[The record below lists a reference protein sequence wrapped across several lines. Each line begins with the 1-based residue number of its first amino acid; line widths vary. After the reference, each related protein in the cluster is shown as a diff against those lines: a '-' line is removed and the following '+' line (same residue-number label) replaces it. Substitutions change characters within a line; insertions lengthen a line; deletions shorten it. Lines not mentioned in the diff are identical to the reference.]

1 MNVYS
6 RFACTLGLLLLG
18 AAANATTQFSEKDY
32 TLYAGDFNGDGR
44 SDLLYVGK
52 TPDKPNGIAL
62 ADSSGAPQIGFQS
75 WPATYLGIAWST
87 GQYVPAIGDFNGD
100 GKSDIFMQAA
110 SAGAA
115 SYVLLANTNT
125 AYGNVGQIIGISQG
139 IGYTDLGTQ
148 WSADQHKL
156 LVGDF
161 DGDSKDDVLLQAT
174 AKGGTNA
181 IVLTNGNGSLFT
193 RNGHAIGCSASGP
206 QQCWTDGEQGL
217 SWSTKSAVL
226 AVGKFNADARTD
238 ILYLPRP
245 NIVMIDYDVPF
256 PVPVFKPS
264 TFGIFLSQMS
274 TQTAKVLGTANY
286 LWSNSDLGAQWSPM
300 NVTALVADFNGDGF
314 ADVLLQSRSGSN
326 RIAYGNSAGTLG
338 TSVAPAGN
346 VAGWNGNSYT
356 AVVGRFGN
364 SSAATLYLQ
373 AKDGSGNNLYASNI
387 SAGSVS
393 TYSSALV
400 LAATLPSAVPLTIGS
415 TPASADVSKNGAAT
429 YSIPIQLP
437 RGTAGLTPEL
447 SLEYSS
453 SAGNGLVGVGWNLG
467 GLGMIARC
475 PKTLAQDGVVQG
487 VQLTSNDEY
496 CLNGNRL
503 RRVSGTQGLV
513 NSEYRT
519 EFETFALVKVLSS
532 TSSGPTTWQVKTKDG
547 LIHEYGGNA
556 DSRIGVPG
564 NTSVIRVWAVSKVS
578 DRALTA
584 TTGNY
589 WTVTYINDAA
599 GSGAYRPDFIDY
611 TTSSVATPSAAPYRV
626 KFYYENRNSGESV
639 VSYYGGGLISQ
650 TQRLQRIELQS
661 SGGATLI
668 RKYTLGY
675 LPVPATIN
683 VVSRLGS
690 VQECSATACM
700 AATTFA
706 WSDMQ
711 LSGGMP
717 AVGAP
722 LREYGFGYWTYNI
735 DTPGYYGS
743 ITSYA
748 LDINGDGWMDGVR
761 ATKED
766 IPYTGGSYG
775 WYELFIG
782 TPTGQVGAG
791 YTAVDSPPANA
802 INGVY
807 DLDADGKDDLVFMSS
822 WLHQKPDGSYALE
835 PSPTTLNPNV
845 LPNISGNLVDID
857 GDGFLDAVNLQDSTH
872 LRARFHNR
880 NGSTGFETTTSTVW
894 TAPSGTTLAPVS
906 AESSLIFNFG
916 QTQNVKHADVN
927 GDGLQDLIV
936 AVNNGWRVLYSNGT
950 AFTTGELIVPALASP
965 STTVYSPVVPL
976 DMDGDGCT
984 DLAYI
989 KSGYWYFAKSRC
1001 GTPGAS
1007 LTLDQYT
1014 GISVS
1019 SVMPPAHGVYD
1030 SMSGAD
1036 VNGDGNMDLVIG
1048 PVVLL
1053 SSGNGFSYYGSFSGY
1068 DWTNSPVV
1076 SDRNGDGV
1084 PDLVAQNP
1092 GYEPFGYFTAQYKP
1106 GLGSRPN
1113 VLVSA
1118 TDGFGKIAKFNYAPL
1133 SDSSV
1138 YTRGATG
1145 IGRTQDVQSAMSVVK
1160 SMTLSDGVGGTYTQS
1175 YTYAGAKSNLAGRG
1189 FLGFAS
1195 REVTDSR
1202 TGFVTRETYNNS
1214 VANDHTGWEL
1224 VGTLAG
1230 KTVYQYKSG
1239 TTYGPKVEESTQA
1252 WYSLSPS
1259 GNSAGK
1265 YPFVASSVV
1274 KRYELSG
1281 TNSPNATSTTALA
1294 GTNGLSGIDG
1304 FGTIYDTSTTT
1315 VEGISG
1321 LSPGATATVRR
1332 YTPTANIRN
1341 DVANWC
1347 IGRPER
1353 VEDIRSHTYDSTDG
1367 AALTRVSTQTWDP
1380 VKCRVTNSTVAP
1392 GTNWQ
1397 LDTVIEYDSFN
1408 NVNKTTV
1415 TGSGI
1420 PASNPI
1426 VTQAFFGD
1434 NGHLQRSATNAKGHV
1449 TYFDWNINLGFQT
1462 STTDPNNQVTTFVP
1476 DDFGREKEMIRPN
1489 GTRTFK
1495 TYFNCTSANSFCGD
1509 GLLRYVVRTEERN
1522 AANDPNNLINYSD
1535 QFLDLMGRVKYV
1547 QSRGFN
1553 GETVVTENL
1562 YDNRGNVALKTDPHY
1577 AGSSA
1582 SGVSMTYDPLNR
1594 LVRTDRQ
1601 LSDTDRTLVSENF
1614 VYEGLRVRSFDA
1626 NGAETSKTLNVMAVI
1641 SQAVDTAGKITS
1653 YTYNSFGELLKAK
1666 DPANNAT
1673 TIQYN
1678 ARGFKSNSTDP
1689 DMGYWTFTHDA
1700 LGRMLSQTD
1709 AKNQTTD
1716 FEYDELGRLKKRK
1729 DHPRTTADETNWI
1742 WDGPGGVATLYN
1754 KGQLYSATSPG
1765 GYGETYAYDSKA
1777 RRSQLQTDTAVGSF
1791 VVNFGY
1797 DSSTGLPSTVTYPSS
1812 TGTRLSVSYGYQNGF
1827 AKDVRDTSTGG
1838 LIWQANAQDARGH
1851 VTQEQYGN
1859 GQITN
1864 LGFDQTN
1871 GRLYSV
1877 QTGTNSATQNLS
1889 YTWDRVG
1896 NLTSRRDNNQGIS
1909 ETFGYDAMYRLTS
1922 VQRNG
1927 VTTAT
1932 MVYDAAGI
1940 GNVASK
1946 SDVGTYDYSTPQA
1959 GCTYYTN
1966 PQPHA
1971 VRKVGTTIYCYDAN
1985 GNMVSRA
1992 GATLSYSSFNFPTAI
2007 NQTGGNSSTF
2017 SYGAARNRYRTISVD
2032 SGVTEDK
2039 LEIAG
2044 GAFEKVVSG
2053 TLIQYRHNI
2062 QIGGKTVAIVTR
2074 NAAASAPTTLVSM
2087 KSLYLHEDHLGSTDV
2102 ITDESSA
2109 IVVRTSFDSWGQR
2122 RGSNWSG
2129 APSAADKAAIAT
2141 ATRKGYTGHQQLDN
2155 LNLVHMN
2162 GRVYD
2167 PAIAR
2172 FVSADPII
2180 QDPYH
2185 SQAFNRYSYVWNNP
2199 LNATDPTGNAVQGSD
2214 GEATIC
2220 ASSQNPKGHCG
2231 EVGGK
2236 GDKGSNNG
2244 QTSGAPPTNLP
2255 TTSQTGVNGSAQT
2268 TAAKTADTT
2277 NKGALGQSGPNSP
2290 DDNLAE
2296 VVVTARKRKTGQ
2308 TMSLTKQQ
2316 YLLAAQGGLWM
2327 TAPVTPTGLADNA
2340 AVAQA
2345 KKDLAATAATSTA
2358 DVEASQEIIEFMR
2371 AIGPAT
2377 AQAAGTVKGERFVYI
2392 DRDASGELVVVGI
2405 GVTPAGTQGA
2415 KLPKIAAL
2423 AIGHVHY
2430 KGLSQSPAVGKES
2443 DHWAVK
2449 TRSIPV
2455 FMWNSSGKRLYEIG
2469 RQGGVYKYRNDT
2481 KDPLGKWKFYAH

>member
-1 MNVYS
+1 MKLSTRIV
-6 RFACTLGLLLLG
+6 FALGLVIMG
-18 AAANATTQFSEKDY
+18 AAANAGTQFSEKDY

-44 SDLLYVGK
+44 SDLLYIGK

-62 ADSSGAPQIGFQS
+62 ADSSGAPQLGFQS
-75 WPATYLGIAWST
+75 WPATYLGIPWST
-87 GQYVPAIGDFNGD
+87 GQYVPSIGDFNGD

-110 SAGAA
+110 TAGP

-125 AYGNVGQIIGISQG
+125 ALGDVGQIVGINQG
-139 IGYTDLGTQ
+139 INQTDLGTQ
-148 WSADQHKL
+148 WSADQHKI

-161 DGDSKDDVLLQAT
+161 DGDGKADVLLQAT

-181 IVLTNGNGSLFT
+181 IVLTASNGSLFT
-193 RNGHAIGCSASGP
+193 RNGSAIGCSASGP

-217 SWSTKSAVL
+217 SWSTKNAVL
-226 AVGKFNADARTD
+226 AVGKFNADSRAD

-245 NIVMIDYDVPF
+245 NIVMIDFDVTF
-256 PVPVFKPS
+256 PVTVFKPN

-274 TQTAKVLGTANY
+274 GAAMKVLGTANQ
-286 LWSNSDLGAQWSPM
+286 LWSKSDLGAQWSPM
-300 NVTALVADFNGDGF
+300 NLTAFAADFNGDGYG
-314 ADVLLQSRSGSN
+314 DVLLQSRGGSN
-326 RIAYGNSAGTLG
+326 VIAYGNSSGVLG
-338 TSVAPAGN
+338 TAVAPASN
-346 VAGWNGNSYT
+346 VAGWNSNSYT

-364 SSAATLYLQ
+364 STTATLYLQ
-373 AKDGSGNNLYASNI
+373 AKDGSGSNYYTSNI

-393 TYSSALV
+393 AYSSSLV
-400 LAATLPSAVPLTIGS
+400 LVANVPASATTIGA
-415 TPASADVSKNGAAT
+415 TPASADVSQNGAAS
-429 YSIPIQLP
+429 YSIPIELP

-447 SLEYSS
+447 SLAYSS
-453 SAGNGLVGVGWNLG
+453 SAGNGLVGVGWNLA

-496 CLNGNRL
+496 CLNGSRL
-503 RRVSGTQGLV
+503 RRVSGSQGLA

-519 EFETFALVKVLSS
+519 ELETFALVKVLSN
-532 TSSGPTTWQVKTKDG
+532 TSSGPTTWQVRTKDG
-547 LIHEYGGNA
+547 LIYEYGGNA
-556 DSRIGVPG
+556 DARIGVPG
-564 NTSVIRVWAVSKVS
+564 NTSVVRVWALSKVS
-578 DRALTA
+578 DRALSA

-589 WTVTYINDAA
+589 WTVTYTNDAA
-599 GSGAYRPDFIDY
+599 GSGAYRPDYIDY

-626 KFYYENRNSGESV
+626 KFYYENRNSGENV

-650 TQRLQRIELQS
+650 AQRLQRIELQS
-661 SGGATLI
+661 SAGGALI

-675 LPVPATIN
+675 QPVSGSFN
-683 VVSRLGS
+683 VLSRLGS
-690 VQECSATACM
+690 VQECSPTACM
-700 AATTFA
+700 AATTFS
-706 WSDMQ
+706 WSDSQ

-722 LREYGFGYWTYNI
+722 LHEYGLGYWTYNM

-748 LDINGDGWMDGVR
+748 LDINGDGLMDGVR

-782 TPTGQVGAG
+782 TANGQVPA
-791 YTAVDSPPANA
+791 AINFVDNPPANA

-807 DLDADGKDDLVFMSS
+807 DLDADGKDDVAFMSS
-822 WLHQKPDGSYALE
+822 WLHQKPDGTYALE
-835 PSPTTLNPNV
+835 PTSPTLNPNV
-845 LPNISGNLVDID
+845 MPNISGNLVDID

-880 NGSTGFETTTSTVW
+880 NGSTGFETATSVVW

-906 AESSLIFNFG
+906 VDSYLIYNFG

-927 GDGLQDLIV
+927 GDGRQDLVV
-936 AVNNGWRVLYSNGT
+936 AVNNGWRVLYSTGST
-950 AFTTGELIVPALASP
+950 FTTGELIVSGPASP
-965 STTVYSPVVPL
+965 SSWYSPVIPV

-984 DLAYI
+984 DFAYI

-1001 GTPGAS
+1001 GAPGAN
-1007 LTLDQYT
+1007 LLLDQYT
-1014 GISVS
+1014 GIAVTSP
-1019 SVMPPAHGVYD
+1019 MPPSQGSYE
-1030 SMSGAD
+1030 SMEAAD
-1036 VNGDGNMDLVIG
+1036 VNGDGNMDLVVG

-1053 SSGNGFSYYGSFSGY
+1053 STGNGFINYGTFGGY
-1068 DWTNSPVV
+1068 ATNNAPTV

-1084 PDLVAQNP
+1084 PDLVSQNP
-1092 GYEPFGYFTAQYKP
+1092 GYEPFGYFTSKYTP

-1113 VLVSA
+1113 FLTSA
-1118 TDGFGKIAKFNYAPL
+1118 TDGFGKVAKFNYATL

-1145 IGRTQDVQSAMSVVK
+1145 IGRTQDVQSAMAVVK
-1160 SMTLSDGVGGTYTQS
+1160 SMTLSDGVGGNYTQS

-1202 TGFVTRETYNNS
+1202 TGFVSQETYNNTI
-1214 VANDHTGWEL
+1214 ATDHTGWEL
-1224 VGTLAG
+1224 VGTLTG
-1230 KTVYQYKSG
+1230 KTIYQYKNG
-1239 TTYGPKVEESTQA
+1239 ATYGPKVEESTQT
-1252 WYSLSPS
+1252 WYSITPT

-1265 YPFVASSVV
+1265 YPFVAGSVV
-1274 KRYELSG
+1274 KRYELTG

-1304 FGTIYDTSTTT
+1304 YGTIYDTSTTT

-1332 YTPTANIRN
+1332 YTPTASIRN

-1367 AALTRVSTQTWDP
+1367 AELTRVHTQVWDSA
-1380 VKCRVTNSTVAP
+1380 KCRITHASVAP

-1397 LDTVIEYDSFN
+1397 LDSEIEYDNFN

-1415 TGSGI
+1415 TGNGI

-1426 VTQAFFGD
+1426 VTQAYFGD

-1449 TYFDWNINLGFQT
+1449 TYFDWNVNLGFVT
-1462 STTDPNNQVTTFVP
+1462 SKTDPNNQVVTFIP

-1489 GTRTFK
+1489 GIRTFK
-1495 TYFNCTSANSFCGD
+1495 SYFNCTSANSFCGD

-1522 AANDPNNLINYSD
+1522 AANDPNSLINYSD
-1535 QFLDLMGRVKYV
+1535 QFLDLMGRVKYE
-1547 QSRGFN
+1547 QSRGFD
-1553 GETVVTENL
+1553 GQTVVMENL
-1562 YDNRGNVALKTDPHY
+1562 YDSRGNVALKTDPHY

-1582 SGVSMTYDPLNR
+1582 SGVAMTYDSLNR

-1601 LSDTDRTLVSENF
+1601 FSDTDRTLVSENI
-1614 VYEGLRVRSFDA
+1614 VYEGLKVRSFDA
-1626 NGAETSKTLNVMAVI
+1626 NGAETAKTLNVLAVV

-1653 YTYNSFGELLKAK
+1653 YTYNSFGDLLKVK
-1666 DPANNAT
+1666 DPANNVT

-1689 DMGYWTFTHDA
+1689 DMGYWSFTYDA
-1700 LGRMLSQTD
+1700 LGRMLSQID
-1709 AKNQTTD
+1709 AKNQKTD

-1729 DHPRTTADETNWI
+1729 DHPGTTADETNWT

-1754 KGQLYSATSPG
+1754 KGQLYNVTSPG
-1765 GYGETYAYDSKA
+1765 GYSETMAYDTRA
-1777 RRSQLQTDTAVGSF
+1777 RRSQLQTDTAVSSF
-1791 VVNFGY
+1791 VVNYGY
-1797 DSSTGLPSTVTYPSS
+1797 DLSTGLPSNVTYPSS
-1812 TGTRLSVSYGYQNGF
+1812 TGSRLSVTYGYQNGF
-1827 AKDVRDTSTGG
+1827 AKDARDTSTGS

-1859 GQITN
+1859 GQVTN

-1871 GRLYSV
+1871 GRLYTV
-1877 QTGTNSATQNLS
+1877 QTGTNSATQNLT

-1896 NLTSRRDNNQGIS
+1896 NLTSRRDNNQGIA
-1909 ETFGYDAMYRLTS
+1909 ETFGYDAIYRLTS

-1927 VTTAT
+1927 VTTTT
-1932 MVYDAAGI
+1932 MAYDTAGI
-1940 GNVASK
+1940 GNVVSK
-1946 SDVGTYDYSTPQA
+1946 SDAGAYDYSTPQS
-1959 GCTYYTN
+1959 GCTYYSN
-1966 PQPHA
+1966 SQPHA
-1971 VRKVGTTIYCYDAN
+1971 VRKVGTSIYCYDAN

-1992 GATLSYSSFNFPTAI
+1992 GATLSYSSFNYPTAI
-2007 NQTGGNSSTF
+2007 NQVGGNSSTF
-2017 SYGAARNRYRTISVD
+2017 SYGAGRNRYRTISVD
-2032 SGVTEDK
+2032 AGVTEDK
-2039 LEIAG
+2039 IEIAG
-2044 GAFEKVVSG
+2044 GAFEKVVTG
-2053 TLIQYRHNI
+2053 TQIQYRHNI
-2062 QIGGKTVAIVTR
+2062 QVGGKTVAIVTR
-2074 NAAASAPTTLVSM
+2074 NATTSAPTTLVSA

-2102 ITDESSA
+2102 ITNESNA

-2172 FVSADPII
+2172 FISADPVI

-2199 LNATDPTGNAVQGSD
+2199 LNATDPTGNVGQGSD

-2220 ASSQNPKGHCG
+2220 ATSENPKGHCG

-2236 GDKGSNNG
+2236 GDPGSKNG

-2255 TTSQTGVNGSAQT
+2255 TANQTGVNGSAQT
-2268 TAAKTADTT
+2268 TAAKTPDTA
-2277 NKGALGQSGPNSP
+2277 NKGAPGETGPNP
-2290 DDNLAE
+2290 ADENLAE
-2296 VVVTARKRKTGQ
+2296 VVVTARKKKQGQ
-2308 TMSLTKQQ
+2308 TMSLNRQQ
-2316 YLLAAQGGLWM
+2316 IILASQNGIWL
-2327 TAPVTPTGLADNA
+2327 TAPVTPTGFADNKELKKVLQSVNA
-2340 AVAQA
+2340 APAQSSG
-2345 KKDLAATAATSTA
+2345 DI
-2358 DVEASQEIIEFMR
+2358 EASQELIDFMR
-2371 AIGPAT
+2371 AIGPAI
-2377 AQAAGTVKGERFVYI
+2377 AQAAGGVKGERFVFV
-2392 DRDASGELVVVGI
+2392 DRDASGELVVVAI

-2415 KLPKIAAL
+2415 KLPKVVAL
-2423 AIGHVHY
+2423 AVGHVHY
-2430 KGLSQSPAVGKES
+2430 PGLSQTPDGTKES
-2443 DHWAVK
+2443 DHNGVK
-2449 TRSIPV
+2449 ARSIPV
-2455 FMWNSSGKRLYEIG
+2455 FMWNSTGTKTFEIG
-2469 RQGGVYKYRNDT
+2469 RQGGVYKSRNDT
-2481 KDPLGKWKFYAH
+2481 NDPLGKWKFYAK